1 MKSLVAQRCFSF
13 FVSFPDFVLERR
25 IASGAGEVFGEAF
38 EAVFNDGLF
47 GLIRNGLLLARGLL
61 GCSLFGCH
69 RASLFLIV
77 LKHFRPLHPRP
88 CWSVLGCRLDIP
100 ADADSNGS
108 RIKIPVAF
116 FDGGVICAGRFFRS
130 REISKVNLSFDSVF
144 PHLQLS
150 GVQVA
155 PFV

>member
-1 MKSLVAQRCFSF
+1 MKAVVAQRCFAF
-13 FVSFPDFVLERR
+13 FKRFAQSVLLVPALQVFVEALEPGKRDRLR
-25 IASGAGEVFGEAF
+25 I
-38 EAVFNDGLF
+38 GLF
-47 GLIRNGLLLARGLL
+47 LSRGLL
-61 GCSLFGCH
+61 RRGLFYCCH
-69 RASLFLIV
+69 SVSFD
-77 LKHFRPLHPRP
+77 KKSF
-88 CWSVLGCRLDIP
+88 WSVLFCRLCIP
-100 ADADSNGS
+100 VGADSNGS